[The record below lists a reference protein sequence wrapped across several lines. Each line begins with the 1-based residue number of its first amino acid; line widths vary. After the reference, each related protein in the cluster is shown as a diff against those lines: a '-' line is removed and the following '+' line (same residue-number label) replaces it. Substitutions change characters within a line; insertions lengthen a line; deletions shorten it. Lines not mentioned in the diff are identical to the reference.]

1 MADGGVALHSDSE
14 GEVGGPRQTHLAP
27 TQTDTEIIA
36 LPGLNTTWSALLS
49 NQPPANNRVYAIAER
64 PDRGGVGE

>member
-36 LPGLNTTWSALLS
+36 LPGLNTTWSA
-49 NQPPANNRVYAIAER
+49 
-64 PDRGGVGE
+64 